1 MIWKQDH
8 HVKMKCYSTSNSST
22 WRKDSPPHRLF
33 NDQWEYISTSKAAVK
48 NVANKL
54 LGTNCESINPTS
66 TRQIEMSINR
76 KQITNTAAGQL
87 STVSSLISI
96 HLQLFFLSYLNN
108 SLGLSCYVLKVFIT
122 KTTQPYQ
129 SFKVSLPKLV
139 RNNTTVYV
147 LNSIYYILKNIL
159 LFEQQ

>member
-1 MIWKQDH
+1 M
-8 HVKMKCYSTSNSST
+8 TSPTILPDSEALLQIKEGSRKIYIKAFDGLREYIGNDLETRPPCENEMLQYIKSSA

-76 KQITNTAAGQL
+76 KQITNTAAG
-87 STVSSLISI
+87 
-96 HLQLFFLSYLNN
+96 
-108 SLGLSCYVLKVFIT
+108 
-122 KTTQPYQ
+122 
-129 SFKVSLPKLV
+129 
-139 RNNTTVYV
+139 
-147 LNSIYYILKNIL
+147 
-159 LFEQQ
+159 